1 MSSMHQSSKGSKVR
15 NIQIKE
21 NAMIYLQN
29 RFYFDVKP
37 TFRHIFPS
45 SNLQCLPR
53 GDPRNLCA
61 NTRIPS
67 LATHSSCVQ
76 LNLLYTYLLR
86 QNVMNCALLNS
97 SGKEDE
103 KTQELPL
110 LISMKIKCLYLNQ
123 LSITLPSLI
132 SYASQVWVPFFA
144 VFTNYFA
151 VIVRVLSEKSTS
163 LLVRI

>member
-1 MSSMHQSSKGSKVR
+1 MFLPHFDIFSDVLLKRPTATWYLSLLHQLLRMMSSMHQSSKRSKVR
-15 NIQIKE
+15 TIQIKE

-37 TFRHIFPS
+37 TFRHTFPS

-110 LISMKIKCLYLNQ
+110 LISMKIKCLYLN
-123 LSITLPSLI
+123 
-132 SYASQVWVPFFA
+132 
-144 VFTNYFA
+144 
-151 VIVRVLSEKSTS
+151 
-163 LLVRI
+163 